1 MTTQQTE
8 LFLHGQGARPR
19 SILAASNE
27 TLREALVR
35 NGMIREG
42 GTEILV
48 FVGEC
53 QEALGE
59 PDTVEGGTDA
69 HDPVDINLTIE
80 VLEIERHRHVHCH
93 TCRNV
98 ATGITFNGQTKR
110 HKFSPSTTVATVTQW
125 AKRKFHLDPDAS
137 TDYVLEICDTTDK
150 PRGDKHLGELVKH
163 GTCNLCFT
171 IVTEINPQ
179 G

>member
-1 MTTQQTE
+1 MIGQELE
-8 LFLHGQGARPR
+8 LFLHSQGAKPR
-19 SILAASNE
+19 SILATSQE
-27 TLREALVR
+27 SLREALVR
-35 NGMIREG
+35 AGVIREG
-42 GTEILV
+42 GSEILV

-53 QEALGE
+53 QEALVE
-59 PDTVEGGTDA
+59 PDTVEDGTDA
-69 HDPVDINLTIE
+69 HAPVDINLTIE

-93 TCRNV
+93 TCRHV
-98 ATGITFNGQTKR
+98 ATEITFNGQTKR

-125 AKRKFHLDPDAS
+125 AKKKFHLDPDAS
-137 TDYVLEICDTTDK
+137 TDYVLEICGTTDK